1 MQDGRPKGRDA
12 GFAKAWFRQPFPAGA
27 RTNPS
32 LRDQLCQALN
42 QLTLRE
48 AASDIY
54 RLLPTTRHHRAFH
67 DATALMEA
75 CRAFFQT

>member
-42 QLTLRE
+42 QLTLSI
-48 AASDIY
+48 ATSSPDLCIVLVTPGSD
-54 RLLPTTRHHRAFH
+54 P
-67 DATALMEA
+67 
-75 CRAFFQT
+75 